1 MIGIQAMAVI
11 ANQTGHT
18 ADAADYS
25 RIAKDYMALWQD
37 LAIAKDANPPRTTLS
52 YGDTASHGIF
62 NPLSRV
68 YETLLTISAGL
79 LYNLFADAQ
88 LGLDLVPQ
96 SVYQMQ
102 SDFYPTVAN
111 KYGVPLDTRHTYTKG
126 KYMPRRLTIYCQITH
141 NSIGDWECFAAA
153 VSSVDTRTMFIKSL
167 ATWINETPTNRPLTD
182 LYDTTSGE

>member
-1 MIGIQAMAVI
+1 MAVI

-25 RIAKDYMALWQD
+25 RIAKDYITQWQD
-37 LAIAKDANPPRTTLS
+37 LAIAKGTNPPRTTLS
-52 YGDTASHGIF
+52 YGDPASH
-62 NPLSRV
+62 
-68 YETLLTISAGL
+68 GL

-88 LGLDLVPQ
+88 LGLNFVPQ

-126 KYMPRRLTIYCQITH
+126 
-141 NSIGDWECFAAA
+141 DWECFAAA
-153 VSSVDTRTMFIKSL
+153 VSSVDTRAMFINDL
-167 ATWINETPTNRPLTD
+167 ATWINETPTNRALTD
-182 LYDTTSGE
+182 LYDTISGDHPQNTFVARPVMGGCFAPILVR

>member
-1 MIGIQAMAVI
+1 NQTNLALKGIIGIQAMAVI

-25 RIAKDYMALWQD
+25 RIAKDYITQWQD
-37 LAIAKDANPPRTTLS
+37 LAIAKGANPPRTTLS
-52 YGDTASHGIF
+52 YGDPASH
-62 NPLSRV
+62 
-68 YETLLTISAGL
+68 GL

-88 LGLDLVPQ
+88 LGLNFVPQ

-126 KYMPRRLTIYCQITH
+126 
-141 NSIGDWECFAAA
+141 DWGCFAAA
-153 VSSVDTRTMFIKSL
+153 VSSVDTQAMFINDL
-167 ATWINETPTNRPLTD
+167 ATWINETPTNRALTD
-182 LYDTTSGE
+182 LYDTISGDHPQNTFVARPVMGGCFAPILVR